1 MAKGHHKNT
10 ISKNQRNMAPSEP
23 SYSTTTSPG
32 YSNIFET
39 QENDI
44 KFNLVKMIEAFK
56 EEVNI
61 SLKETQENIT

>member
-1 MAKGHHKNT
+1 
-10 ISKNQRNMAPSEP
+10 MAPSEP